1 MNNNIFIA
9 ALFCFSLIFSPSTMN
24 LDNKVYS
31 KVEEEICNIEEYG
44 MKIEYI
50 TDENIKDQ
58 FNNISDYIK
67 IEDFDS
73 IVEKENEI
81 YLNTSKEQ
89 FNLDI
94 NLIEEN
100 SKSRVQIVIVSKN
113 RIYFNNIKEYFQ
125 VIHNKNMKNIKYYT
139 YIKGNIRENNN
150 IDEIE
155 EKLIKSIGKSKV
167 KESKRINLEKGT
179 TGIINLKSDYQF
191 NYSIM
196 TYEEDRKLI
205 LGTPIIFTTYSNN
218 FNGG

>member
-31 KVEEEICNIEEYG
+31 KVKEEICNIEEYG

-50 TDENIKDQ
+50 TDKNIKDQ

-113 RIYFNNIKEYFQ
+113 RIDFNDIKEYFQ

-167 KESKRINLEKGT
+167 KESKRINREKGT

-205 LGTPIIFTTYSNN
+205 LGTPIIFTTY
-218 FNGG
+218 

>member
-9 ALFCFSLIFSPSTMN
+9 ALFCFSLIFSPSTMS

-100 SKSRVQIVIVSKN
+100 SKSRIQIVIVSKN
-113 RIYFNNIKEYFQ
+113 RIDFNNIKEYFQ

-155 EKLIKSIGKSKV
+155 EKLIESVGKSKI
-167 KESKRINLEKGT
+167 KEKQRINLEKGT

-205 LGTPIIFTTYSNN
+205 LGTPIIFTTY
-218 FNGG
+218 

>member
-50 TDENIKDQ
+50 TDENIKDK

-113 RIYFNNIKEYFQ
+113 RIDFNDIKEYFQ

-167 KESKRINLEKGT
+167 KKNKRINLEKGT

-205 LGTPIIFTTYSNN
+205 LGTPIIFTTY
-218 FNGG
+218 

>member
-113 RIYFNNIKEYFQ
+113 RIDFNDIKEYFQ

-155 EKLIKSIGKSKV
+155 EKLIKLIGKSKV
-167 KESKRINLEKGT
+167 KKNKRINLEKGT

-205 LGTPIIFTTYSNN
+205 LGTPIIFTTY
-218 FNGG
+218 

>member
-1 MNNNIFIA
+1 MNNNIFVA
-9 ALFCFSLIFSPSTMN
+9 ALFCFSLIFSPSIMS

-100 SKSRVQIVIVSKN
+100 SKSRIQIVIVSKN
-113 RIYFNNIKEYFQ
+113 RIDFNNIKEYFQ

-155 EKLIKSIGKSKV
+155 EKLIESIGKSKI
-167 KESKRINLEKGT
+167 KEKQRINLEKGT

-205 LGTPIIFTTYSNN
+205 LGTPIIFTTY
-218 FNGG
+218 

>member
-9 ALFCFSLIFSPSTMN
+9 ALFCFSLIFSPSTMS

-73 IVEKENEI
+73 IVKKENEI

-113 RIYFNNIKEYFQ
+113 RIDFNDIKEYFQ

-155 EKLIKSIGKSKV
+155 EKLIESIGKSKI
-167 KESKRINLEKGT
+167 KEKQRINLEKGT

-205 LGTPIIFTTYSNN
+205 LGTPIIFTTY
-218 FNGG
+218 

>member
-50 TDENIKDQ
+50 TDESIKDQ

-100 SKSRVQIVIVSKN
+100 SKSRVKIVIISKN

-167 KESKRINLEKGT
+167 KKNKRINLEKGT

-205 LGTPIIFTTYSNN
+205 LGTPIIFTTY
-218 FNGG
+218 

>member
-1 MNNNIFIA
+1 MNNNIFVA
-9 ALFCFSLIFSPSTMN
+9 ALFCFSLIFSPSTNN

-50 TDENIKDQ
+50 TDENIKNQ
-58 FNNISDYIK
+58 FENINGYIK
-67 IEDFDS
+67 IEDFTS

-81 YLNTSKEQ
+81 YLNISKEQ
-89 FNLDI
+89 FDLDI
-94 NLIEEN
+94 SLIEEN
-100 SKSRVQIVIVSKN
+100 SKLRVQVVIVSKN
-113 RIYFNNIKEYFQ
+113 RIDFNNIKECFQ
-125 VIHNKNMKNIKYYT
+125 FIHNKNMKNIKYYT

-167 KESKRINLEKGT
+167 KETKRINLEKGT

-205 LGTPIIFTTYSNN
+205 LGTPIIFTTY
-218 FNGG
+218 

>member
-50 TDENIKDQ
+50 TDENIKDE

-100 SKSRVQIVIVSKN
+100 SKSRVQILIVSKN
-113 RIYFNNIKEYFQ
+113 RIDFNDIKEYFQ

-167 KESKRINLEKGT
+167 KKNKRINLEKGT

-205 LGTPIIFTTYSNN
+205 LGTPIIFTTY
-218 FNGG
+218 

>member
-9 ALFCFSLIFSPSTMN
+9 ALFCFSLIFSPSTNN

-50 TDENIKDQ
+50 TDENIKDE

-113 RIYFNNIKEYFQ
+113 RIDFNDIKEYFQ

-167 KESKRINLEKGT
+167 KKNKRINLEKGT

-205 LGTPIIFTTYSNN
+205 LGTPIIFTTY
-218 FNGG
+218 

>member
-113 RIYFNNIKEYFQ
+113 RIDFNNIKEYFQ

-155 EKLIKSIGKSKV
+155 EKLIESIGKSKI
-167 KESKRINLEKGT
+167 KEKQRINLEKGT

-205 LGTPIIFTTYSNN
+205 LGTPIIFTTY
-218 FNGG
+218 

>member
-67 IEDFDS
+67 IEDFNS

-89 FNLDI
+89 FNLYI
-94 NLIEEN
+94 NLIKEN
-100 SKSRVQIVIVSKN
+100 SKSRVQMVIVSRN
-113 RIYFNNIKEYFQ
+113 RINFNEIKEYFQ

-167 KESKRINLEKGT
+167 KEIKRINLEKGT

-205 LGTPIIFTTYSNN
+205 LGTPIIFTTY
-218 FNGG
+218 

>member
-100 SKSRVQIVIVSKN
+100 SKSRVKVVIISKN

-155 EKLIKSIGKSKV
+155 EKLIESIGKSKI
-167 KESKRINLEKGT
+167 KEKQRINLEKGT

-205 LGTPIIFTTYSNN
+205 LGTPIIFTTY
-218 FNGG
+218 

>member
-1 MNNNIFIA
+1 MNNNMFIA

-67 IEDFDS
+67 FKDFTS

-100 SKSRVQIVIVSKN
+100 LKSRVQIVIVSKN
-113 RIYFNNIKEYFQ
+113 RIDFNDIKEYFQ

-167 KESKRINLEKGT
+167 KEIKRINLEKGT

-205 LGTPIIFTTYSNN
+205 LGTPIIFTTY
-218 FNGG
+218 

>member
-9 ALFCFSLIFSPSTMN
+9 ALFCFSLIFSPSTMS

-73 IVEKENEI
+73 IVKKENEI

-100 SKSRVQIVIVSKN
+100 SKSRIQIVIVSKN
-113 RIYFNNIKEYFQ
+113 RIDFNNIKEYFQ

-155 EKLIKSIGKSKV
+155 EKLMESIGKSKI
-167 KESKRINLEKGT
+167 KEKQRINLEKGT

-205 LGTPIIFTTYSNN
+205 LGTPIIFTTY
-218 FNGG
+218 

>member
-113 RIYFNNIKEYFQ
+113 RLDFNDLKEYFQ

-167 KESKRINLEKGT
+167 KEIKRINLEKGT

-205 LGTPIIFTTYSNN
+205 LGTPIIFTTY
-218 FNGG
+218 

>member
-50 TDENIKDQ
+50 TDENIKDE

-205 LGTPIIFTTYSNN
+205 LGTPIIFTTY
-218 FNGG
+218 

>member
-1 MNNNIFIA
+1 MNNNILLV
-9 ALFCFSLIFSPSTMN
+9 ALFCFSLIFSTSTIN

-50 TDENIKDQ
+50 TNENIKNQ
-58 FNNISDYIK
+58 FNNISDYFK
-67 IEDFDS
+67 FENFNS

-81 YLNTSKEQ
+81 YLNSSKED

-113 RIYFNNIKEYFQ
+113 RINFDSIKKYFQ
-125 VIHNKNMKNIKYYT
+125 VFDNKNIKNIKYYT
-139 YIKGNIRENNN
+139 YIKGDIRENNN

-167 KESKRINLEKGT
+167 KEKQRINLEKGT

-196 TYEEDRKLI
+196 TYEEGRKLI
-205 LGTPIIFTTYSNN
+205 LGTPIIFTTY
-218 FNGG
+218 

>member
-1 MNNNIFIA
+1 MNNNIFVV
-9 ALFCFSLIFSPSTMN
+9 ALFCFSLIFSPSTNN

-50 TDENIKDQ
+50 TDENIKNQ
-58 FNNISDYIK
+58 FENINGYIK
-67 IEDFDS
+67 IEDFTS

-81 YLNTSKEQ
+81 YLNISKEQ
-89 FNLDI
+89 FHLDI
-94 NLIEEN
+94 SLIEEN
-100 SKSRVQIVIVSKN
+100 SKLRVQVVIVSKN
-113 RIYFNNIKEYFQ
+113 RIDFNNIKEYFQ
-125 VIHNKNMKNIKYYT
+125 FIHNKNMKNIKYYT

-167 KESKRINLEKGT
+167 KETKRINLEKGT

-205 LGTPIIFTTYSNN
+205 LGTPIIFTTY
-218 FNGG
+218 

>member
-113 RIYFNNIKEYFQ
+113 RIDFNDIKEYFQ

-167 KESKRINLEKGT
+167 KKNKRINLEKGT

-205 LGTPIIFTTYSNN
+205 LGTPIIFTTY
-218 FNGG
+218 

>member
-1 MNNNIFIA
+1 MNNNIFIV
-9 ALFCFSLIFSPSTMN
+9 ALFCFSLIFSPSTMS

-31 KVEEEICNIEEYG
+31 KIEEEICNIEEYG

-50 TDENIKDQ
+50 TDENIKDE

-167 KESKRINLEKGT
+167 KKNKRINLEKGT

-205 LGTPIIFTTYSNN
+205 LGTPIIFTTY
-218 FNGG
+218 

>member
-50 TDENIKDQ
+50 TDESIKDQ

-89 FNLDI
+89 FDLDI

-100 SKSRVQIVIVSKN
+100 SKSRIQIVIVSKN
-113 RIYFNNIKEYFQ
+113 RIYFNDIKEYFQ

-167 KESKRINLEKGT
+167 KEIKRINLEKGT

-205 LGTPIIFTTYSNN
+205 LGTPIIFTTY
-218 FNGG
+218 

>member
-50 TDENIKDQ
+50 TDENIRNQ
-58 FNNISDYIK
+58 FENISDYIK

-89 FNLDI
+89 FDLDI

-100 SKSRVQIVIVSKN
+100 SKSRIQIVIISKN
-113 RIYFNNIKEYFQ
+113 RIYFNDIKEYFQ

-167 KESKRINLEKGT
+167 KEIKRINLEKGT

-205 LGTPIIFTTYSNN
+205 LGTPIIFTTY
-218 FNGG
+218 

>member
-44 MKIEYI
+44 IKIEYI
-50 TDENIKDQ
+50 TDENIRNQ
-58 FNNISDYIK
+58 FENISDYIK

-89 FNLDI
+89 FDLDI

-100 SKSRVQIVIVSKN
+100 SKSRIQIVIVSKN
-113 RIYFNNIKEYFQ
+113 RIYFNDIKEYFQ

-167 KESKRINLEKGT
+167 KEIKRINLEKGT

-205 LGTPIIFTTYSNN
+205 LGTPIIFTTY
-218 FNGG
+218 

>member
-31 KVEEEICNIEEYG
+31 KVKEEICNIEEYG

-113 RIYFNNIKEYFQ
+113 RIDFNDIKEYFQ
-125 VIHNKNMKNIKYYT
+125 VIHNKT
-139 YIKGNIRENNN
+139 
-150 IDEIE
+150 
-155 EKLIKSIGKSKV
+155 
-167 KESKRINLEKGT
+167 
-179 TGIINLKSDYQF
+179 
-191 NYSIM
+191 
-196 TYEEDRKLI
+196 
-205 LGTPIIFTTYSNN
+205 
-218 FNGG
+218 

>member
-1 MNNNIFIA
+1 MNNNIFVA
-9 ALFCFSLIFSPSTMN
+9 ALFCFSLIFSPSTNN

-44 MKIEYI
+44 MRIEYI
-50 TDENIKDQ
+50 TDENIKNQ
-58 FNNISDYIK
+58 FENINGYIK
-67 IEDFDS
+67 IEDFTS

-81 YLNTSKEQ
+81 YLNISKEQ
-89 FNLDI
+89 FHLDI
-94 NLIEEN
+94 SLIEEN
-100 SKSRVQIVIVSKN
+100 SKLRVQVVIVSKN
-113 RIYFNNIKEYFQ
+113 RIDFNNIKEYFQ
-125 VIHNKNMKNIKYYT
+125 FIHNKNMKNIKYYT

-167 KESKRINLEKGT
+167 KETKRINLEKGT

-205 LGTPIIFTTYSNN
+205 LGTPIIFTTY
-218 FNGG
+218 

>member
-50 TDENIKDQ
+50 TDENIKDE

-113 RIYFNNIKEYFQ
+113 RIDFNDIKEYFQ

-205 LGTPIIFTTYSNN
+205 LGTPIIFTTY
-218 FNGG
+218 

>member
-1 MNNNIFIA
+1 MNNNIFIV

-58 FNNISDYIK
+58 FNNISYYIK

-113 RIYFNNIKEYFQ
+113 RIDFNDIKEYFQ

-205 LGTPIIFTTYSNN
+205 LGTPIIFTTY
-218 FNGG
+218 

>member
-50 TDENIKDQ
+50 TDENIRNQ
-58 FNNISDYIK
+58 FENISDYIK

-89 FNLDI
+89 FDLEI

-100 SKSRVQIVIVSKN
+100 SKSRIQIVIVSKN
-113 RIYFNNIKEYFQ
+113 RIYFNDIKEYFQ

-167 KESKRINLEKGT
+167 KEIKRINLEKGT

-205 LGTPIIFTTYSNN
+205 LGTPIIFTTY
-218 FNGG
+218 

>member
-44 MKIEYI
+44 IKIEYI
-50 TDENIKDQ
+50 TDENIRNQ
-58 FNNISDYIK
+58 FENISDYIK

-113 RIYFNNIKEYFQ
+113 RIDFNDIKEYFQ

-205 LGTPIIFTTYSNN
+205 LGTPIIFTTY
-218 FNGG
+218 

>member
-50 TDENIKDQ
+50 TDENIKNQ
-58 FNNISDYIK
+58 FENINGYIK
-67 IEDFDS
+67 IEDFTR

-81 YLNTSKEQ
+81 YLNISKEQ
-89 FNLDI
+89 FDLDI
-94 NLIEEN
+94 SLIEEN
-100 SKSRVQIVIVSKN
+100 SKLRVQVVIVSKN
-113 RIYFNNIKEYFQ
+113 RIDFNNIKEYFQ
-125 VIHNKNMKNIKYYT
+125 FIHNKNMKNIKYYT

-167 KESKRINLEKGT
+167 KETKRINLEKGT

-205 LGTPIIFTTYSNN
+205 LGTPIIFTTY
-218 FNGG
+218 

>member
-9 ALFCFSLIFSPSTMN
+9 ALFCFSLIFSPSTMS

-113 RIYFNNIKEYFQ
+113 RIDFNNIKEYFQ

-167 KESKRINLEKGT
+167 KEIKRINLEKGT

-205 LGTPIIFTTYSNN
+205 LGTPIIFTTY
-218 FNGG
+218 

>member
-50 TDENIKDQ
+50 TDENIKDE

-100 SKSRVQIVIVSKN
+100 SKSRVQRVIVSKN
-113 RIYFNNIKEYFQ
+113 RIDFNDIKEYFQ

-167 KESKRINLEKGT
+167 KKNKRINLEKGT

-205 LGTPIIFTTYSNN
+205 LGTPIIFTTY
-218 FNGG
+218 

>member
-100 SKSRVQIVIVSKN
+100 SKSRVKIVIISKN

-155 EKLIKSIGKSKV
+155 EKLIKSIGKGKV
-167 KESKRINLEKGT
+167 KKNKRINLEKGT

-205 LGTPIIFTTYSNN
+205 LGTPIIFTTY
-218 FNGG
+218 

>member
-1 MNNNIFIA
+1 MNNNIFIV

-113 RIYFNNIKEYFQ
+113 RIDFNDIKEYFQ

-155 EKLIKSIGKSKV
+155 EKLIESIGKSKI

-205 LGTPIIFTTYSNN
+205 LGTPIIFTTY
-218 FNGG
+218 

>member
-1 MNNNIFIA
+1 MNNNIFIV

-44 MKIEYI
+44 IKIEYI

-113 RIYFNNIKEYFQ
+113 RIDFNDIKEYFQ

-155 EKLIKSIGKSKV
+155 EKLIKSIGKSKI

-205 LGTPIIFTTYSNN
+205 LGTPIIFTTY
-218 FNGG
+218 

>member
-9 ALFCFSLIFSPSTMN
+9 ALFCFSLIFSPSTMS

-113 RIYFNNIKEYFQ
+113 RIDFNDIKEYFQ

-167 KESKRINLEKGT
+167 KEIKRMNLEKGT

-205 LGTPIIFTTYSNN
+205 LGTPIIFTTY
-218 FNGG
+218 